1 MGGGKLVPEKSWWG
15 KKLVHRE
22 EYIPVQKFSET
33 TIMGRCD
40 FYTLV
45 SKTKIF

>member
-22 EYIPVQKFSET
+22 EYIPVPPPS
-33 TIMGRCD
+33 
-40 FYTLV
+40 
-45 SKTKIF
+45 TKVFEKEYCN